1 MSPADSSLLI
11 GKQTLRVVLCSH
23 RGRVNA
29 DVRFWYVDKTTEQLR
44 AGLRGLSVPAH
55 ALPWLID
62 SLQGLVDQLQGDGY
76 MTVGDSPSHVRLHPA
91 AYPLKDW

>member
-1 MSPADSSLLI
+1 MSPADTSLSI

-29 DVRFWYVDKTTEQLR
+29 DVRFWYVDKTTQKLR

-55 ALPWLID
+55 ALPWLIE
-62 SLQGLVDQLQGDGY
+62 SLHGLVDQMQGDGFLD
-76 MTVGDSPSHVRLHPA
+76 VGNSAQHVKLNHA
-91 AYPLKDW
+91 AYSLKDW